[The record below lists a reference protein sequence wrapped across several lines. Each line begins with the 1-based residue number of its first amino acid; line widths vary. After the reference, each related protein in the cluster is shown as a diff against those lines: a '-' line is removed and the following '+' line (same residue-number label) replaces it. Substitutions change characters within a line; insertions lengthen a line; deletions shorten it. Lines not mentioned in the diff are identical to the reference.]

1 MMKEQQNILPLK
13 IKKYTVGLQT
23 LKETNETV
31 KVLREKIIEFQPIL
45 EKNAKDNAELLIKI
59 EREKKTAGETREI
72 CSKETADAQ
81 IIRDEVKEIKDVCEK
96 EVAEALPILAS
107 AQEAVKKLDK
117 NAVNEMKSF
126 P

>member
-1 MMKEQQNILPLK
+1 MELIRLYIDMMKEQQNILPLK

-59 EREKKTAGETREI
+59 
-72 CSKETADAQ
+72 
-81 IIRDEVKEIKDVCEK
+81 
-96 EVAEALPILAS
+96 
-107 AQEAVKKLDK
+107 
-117 NAVNEMKSF
+117 
-126 P
+126 

>member
-45 EKNAKDNAELLIKI
+45 EKNAKDNAELLI
-59 EREKKTAGETREI
+59 
-72 CSKETADAQ
+72 
-81 IIRDEVKEIKDVCEK
+81 
-96 EVAEALPILAS
+96 
-107 AQEAVKKLDK
+107 
-117 NAVNEMKSF
+117 
-126 P
+126 